1 MPFQGDLFQR
11 SKHASIPK
19 ITLLRQFLRFAGAGA
34 IGTGVHYCVLI
45 ALVQLA
51 SFASVVASFLGYI
64 AGALTNYLLSRY
76 YVFRSTVPHYEAL
89 AKFFTV
95 ALIGLVLNTLV
106 MAAGVYLLNWYYIV
120 AQVAATVLVLLW
132 NFAGNKLWTFREKG
146 R

>member
-1 MPFQGDLFQR
+1 MPFQEELMQH
-11 SKHASIPK
+11 SEPASDPK
-19 ITLLRQFLRFAGAGA
+19 IAVLRQFLHFAVAGA

-51 SFASVVASFLGYI
+51 DFASVVASFLGYI

-89 AKFFTV
+89 AKFFIV

-106 MAAGVYLLNWYYIV
+106 MAVGVYLLNWYYIV

-132 NFAGNKLWTFREKG
+132 NFAGNKLWTFREKSQ
-146 R
+146 